1 MFELQYEERQ
11 EADTRV
17 HTSLLIMASD
27 LRAKTINIWFEV
39 HSKKWHHLYPVRE
52 TYKRLQSEAVINTLA
67 AAPRMSTEMDSA
79 LRDSIVIKCN
89 VV

>member
-39 HSKKWHHLYPVRE
+39 S
-52 TYKRLQSEAVINTLA
+52 
-67 AAPRMSTEMDSA
+67 
-79 LRDSIVIKCN
+79 
-89 VV
+89 